1 MISSLLNVLRE
12 RAVLRY
18 LSFSF
23 LGTASGQAIVLLGTL
38 LPIMAIYD
46 PAPIGV
52 FSIFLGISAIGSL
65 VATGRFEMVVP
76 VARDE
81 HIAGA
86 LVSVAWACALT
97 VSLLVAVVL
106 LVWTPPWLAS
116 LGWAVW
122 LLPAQIALG
131 AASNTMRLWLSRQ
144 GRFDRIAG
152 AEILRCS
159 VMIGLQWGLAATFDF
174 SAVGLVVGYV
184 AGWAVYLAVALVG
197 TWSPSGHGGWSAS
210 IAAARAYA
218 HNLYLLVGQS
228 MNACAAYAPIFFF
241 RAAFD
246 EAEAGLFYI
255 TLTFLYKPVLLLGQ
269 SVQQVF
275 FPVASRQ
282 INEQG
287 TCRPFFNRTVG
298 WLLLV
303 GTLVFVPMGV
313 LAPWFLEWISVV
325 VDEDPD
331 KWAGAG
337 AMIMVLA
344 PFCIVKLAS
353 SAVRDLWIVAGRQ
366 SWDIVWQAGFL
377 LAVLLGLGAGLLQE
391 SPMASVLGYAIAT
404 TIPFLINL
412 CFCGLFASGAGHRSD
427 RIEPVANHAT

>member
-23 LGTASGQAIVLLGTL
+23 LGTAAGQAIVLLGTL
-38 LPIMAIYD
+38 LPIMALYD

-65 VATGRFEMVVP
+65 IATGRYEMVVP
-76 VARDE
+76 VAQDDRT
-81 HIAGA
+81 AGA
-86 LVSVAWACALT
+86 LVVAAWICTLT
-97 VSLLVAVVL
+97 VSALVAVT
-106 LVWTPPWLAS
+106 LVFWTPPWLAS

-122 LLPAQIALG
+122 LLPLQIAIG
-131 AASNTMRLWLSRQ
+131 AASNTMRLWLSREN
-144 GRFDRIAG
+144 RFDRIAG

-159 VMIGLQWGLAATFDF
+159 VMIGLQWGLASVFDF
-174 SAVGLVVGYV
+174 TATGLVVGYV
-184 AGWAVYLAVALVG
+184 AGWTTYLSISLIG
-197 TWSPSGHGGWSAS
+197 TWAIPLRSGLSAS
-210 IAAARAYA
+210 IAAARTYA
-218 HNLYLLVGQS
+218 HNLFLLVSQS

-275 FPVASRQ
+275 FPMASRQ
-282 INEQG
+282 MNEQG

-298 WLLLV
+298 WLVLV
-303 GTLVFVPMGV
+303 GTLVFIPIGV
-313 LAPWFLEWISVV
+313 LAPWFLELVSVV
-325 VDEDPD
+325 VDEDPG
-331 KWAGAG
+331 KWAGAA

-353 SAVRDLWIVAGRQ
+353 SAVRDLWIIAGRQ
-366 SWDIVWQAGFL
+366 SWDIVWQSVFL
-377 LAVLLGLGAGLLQE
+377 LAVLGGLGFGLFSE
-391 SPMASVLGYAIAT
+391 SPMHSVWGYAIAT

-412 CFCGLFASGAGHRSD
+412 GFCSMFASGGWRRPQRMETVEH
-427 RIEPVANHAT
+427 HAT